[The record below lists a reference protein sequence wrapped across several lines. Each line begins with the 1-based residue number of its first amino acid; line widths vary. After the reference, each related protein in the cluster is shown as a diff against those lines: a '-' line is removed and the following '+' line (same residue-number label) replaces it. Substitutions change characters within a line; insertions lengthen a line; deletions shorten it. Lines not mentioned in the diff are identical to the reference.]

1 MSWHKKLTPFD
12 AELCRMVESLTGV
25 ETEPRL
31 GGKDEYFIVIDYSA
45 HPDPDWIGAVLAAVQ
60 GRLGERFISQTDE
73 PEASRCIV
81 HVRFDTSGTFF
92 PIKRESD

>member
-1 MSWHKKLTPFD
+1 MSWHKKLTPYD

-31 GGKDEYFIVIDYSA
+31 GGKDEYFIVVDYSA
-45 HPDPDWIGAVLAAVQ
+45 HPQPDWINAVLEAIQ
-60 GRLGERFISQTDE
+60 GRVGERFIEMTDE

-81 HVRFDTSGTFF
+81 HIRFDKEHPFF
-92 PIKRESD
+92 PMKREE